1 MEPNWAM
8 QTAPVMTDPRA
19 YGKAYDKAAEEVYLA
34 RIKKLSDGFLAW
46 KKSAVDIQDS
56 YDTMA
61 VSAMSWRSVARDLRT
76 EFAPERSND
85 DLRAHYRRV
94 KPAHQKTYYNEH
106 IKDRHWDK

>member
-19 YGKAYDKAAEEVYLA
+19 YGKAYDKAAEEVYLKE
-34 RIKKLSDGFLAW
+34 INKLGKGLLAW
-46 KKSAVDIQDS
+46 KQSAINIQSD
-56 YDTMA
+56 YDTMT

-85 DLRAHYRRV
+85 DLRAHYNRV
-94 KPAHQKTYYNEH
+94 KPAHQKAYYNEN